1 MLAVSELR
9 LFMTL
14 VFIGRFFCLLLS
26 AFHSGS
32 ASCGNTTKNDLD
44 RNFTVYSVM
53 IQPVG
58 IRMEVTGRNNEI

>member
-44 RNFTVYSVM
+44 RNYCFLKY
-53 IQPVG
+53 IPL
-58 IRMEVTGRNNEI
+58 